1 MDASTTRRKAR
12 RLSSVVVVAA
22 SLFFVVPAAH
32 AVEPSAAT
40 LKTASQW
47 CKAWKAGTDTAK
59 LVELYPGSTG
69 FAATFVTKTG
79 NGVDKKNLLGRCV
92 SLTAKKLSNAKQAG
106 EKLQARCKAELAKPS
121 PAYTKLGRCIA
132 DRGRLITP

>member
-12 RLSSVVVVAA
+12 RLSSVVFVVA
-22 SLFFVVPAAH
+22 SLLLVVPAAH
-32 AVEPSAAT
+32 AAEPSAAAPT
-40 LKTASQW
+40 TASQW
-47 CKAWKAGTDTAK
+47 CKAWKAGNETSK

-79 NGVDKKNLLGRCV
+79 NGLDKKNLLGRCV
-92 SLTAKKLSNAKQAG
+92 SLTAKKLLAAKKAE
-106 EKLQARCKAELAKPS
+106 EKLQARCKAELASPS
-121 PAYTKLGRCIA
+121 PAYSKLGRCVA